1 MLSND
6 IFQARIDLAAAFR
19 WAARLGYQTG
29 TCNHFSFMAPG
40 RSDLFLVNPEGYF
53 WSELTASDLVLCNL
67 DGEVIEGNGT
77 VERTAF
83 SLHAP
88 IHRRNAAARACFHT
102 HMPHATALCLV
113 KDGRLLPVVQ
123 EAMMFHDRI
132 AYDEDYSGLA
142 LDTAEG
148 DRVAGAMGD
157 KDVLFMRNHGPMVIG
172 SDIGKTMFSLY
183 YLEQACRLQL
193 LAMQSGRPLELV
205 PDRLASPV
213 MEATLAAANRGEIFL
228 TAIKRVLDK
237 EEPDYRS

>member
-1 MLSND
+1 MSGND

-40 RSDLFLVNPEGYF
+40 RADLFLVNPEGYF
-53 WSELTASDLVLCNL
+53 WSELTASSLLLCDL
-67 DGEVIEGNGT
+67 DGKVIEGKGT

-88 IHRRNAAARACFHT
+88 VHRHKPAARACFHT
-102 HMPHATALCLV
+102 HMPSATALCLV
-113 KDGRLLPVVQ
+113 QGGRLLPVVQ

-157 KDVLFMRNHGPMVIG
+157 KDILFMRNHGPMVIG
-172 SDIGKTMFSLY
+172 GDIGRTMFALY

-193 LAMQSGRPLELV
+193 LAMQSGQPLQVV
-205 PDRLASPV
+205 PDRLARPV
-213 MEATLAAANRGEIFL
+213 KEATLADAGHGDIFL

-237 EEPDYRS
+237 EEPDYRT

>member
-6 IFQARIDLAAAFR
+6 LSQARIDLAAVLR
-19 WAARLGYQTG
+19 WSARLGYQTG

-40 RSDLFLVNPEGYF
+40 RNDLFLVNPEGYF
-53 WSELTASDLVLCNL
+53 WSEVTASGLLLCSL
-67 DGEVIEGNGT
+67 DGDVVEGIGK

-88 IHRRNAAARACFHT
+88 IHRRNPAARACFHT
-102 HMPHATALCLV
+102 HMPNATALCLL
-113 KDGRLLPVVQ
+113 KGGRVLPVVQ
-123 EAMMFHDRI
+123 EAMMFEDRI

-142 LDTAEG
+142 LDQKEG
-148 DRVAGAMGD
+148 DRVAAALGG
-157 KDVLFMRNHGPMVIG
+157 KDILFMRSHGPMVVG
-172 SDIGKTMFSLY
+172 TDIGRTFFSLY

-193 LAMQSGRPLELV
+193 LAMQSGQPLEIV
-205 PDRLASPV
+205 PGPMARPV
-213 MEATLAAANRGEIFL
+213 REAIQSDANHGDIFL

>member
-6 IFQARIDLAAAFR
+6 LSQARIDLAAVLR
-19 WAARLGYQTG
+19 WSARLGYQTG

-40 RSDLFLVNPEGYF
+40 RDDLFLVNPEGYF
-53 WSELTASDLVLCNL
+53 WSELTASSLVLCTL
-67 DGEVIEGNGT
+67 DGEVVEGNGA

-88 IHRRNAAARACFHT
+88 VHRYNPAIRACFHT
-102 HMPHATALCLV
+102 HMPSATALCLL
-113 KDGRLLPVVQ
+113 KEGRLLPVVQ

-132 AYDEDYSGLA
+132 AYDEEYSGLA
-142 LDTAEG
+142 LDQAEG
-148 DRVAGAMGD
+148 ERVARALGNR
-157 KDVLFMRNHGPMVIG
+157 DVLFMRSHGPMVVG
-172 SDIGKTMFSLY
+172 TDIGRTFFSLY

-193 LAMQSGRPLELV
+193 LAMQSGQPLAEV
-205 PDRLASPV
+205 PGRLARPV
-213 MEATLAAANRGEIFL
+213 REAISADTDHGNIFL

>member
-6 IFQARIDLAAAFR
+6 LSQARIDLAAVLR
-19 WAARLGYQTG
+19 WSARLGYQTG

-40 RSDLFLVNPEGYF
+40 RNDLFLVNPEGHF
-53 WSELTASDLVLCNL
+53 WSEATASGLLLCSL
-67 DGEVIEGNGT
+67 DGDVVEGSGK

-88 IHRRNAAARACFHT
+88 IHRRNPAARACFHT
-102 HMPHATALCLV
+102 HMPNATALCLL
-113 KDGRLLPVVQ
+113 KGGRLLPVVQ
-123 EAMMFHDRI
+123 ESMMFQDRI

-142 LDTAEG
+142 LDQREG
-148 DRVAGAMGD
+148 DRVAGALGG
-157 KDVLFMRNHGPMVIG
+157 KDVLFMRSHGPMVVG
-172 SDIGKTMFSLY
+172 TDIGRTFFSLY

-193 LAMQSGRPLELV
+193 LAMQSGQPLEIV
-205 PDRLASPV
+205 PDDKARPV
-213 MEATLAAANRGEIFL
+213 REAIQSDTTHGDIFL